1 MSNSNPDTVPGSASH
16 GSVKSYVI
24 GLILS
29 IVLTVIP
36 FAAVMTGALSI
47 TTTVLTIV
55 IAAVLQ
61 VLVQLV
67 MFMHLNTKSD
77 EGWNFMSLVFAV
89 TILVLVVGGSLWIMH
104 HLHLNVMIS

>member
-1 MSNSNPDTVPGSASH
+1 MSGHASHAEHSH

-36 FAAVMTGALSI
+36 FGVVMAGAFSTPATVLIVVAAAVC
-47 TTTVLTIV
+47 
-55 IAAVLQ
+55 Q

-67 MFMHLNTKSD
+67 MFMHMNTKAD
-77 EGWNFMSLVFAV
+77 EGWNLMSFVFTV
-89 TILVLVVGGSLWIMH
+89 SILVLVIGGSLWIMH
-104 HLHLNVMIS
+104 HLHLNMMIG